1 MRSILILLVFVL
13 NFQLYSQTQT
23 VDSKVVSAIVYN
35 SGAQV
40 TSEKKVN
47 LNEGITTLIF
57 DNLSPNIDESSIIVN
72 GLENINLNFISFE
85 TDFLNEK
92 ESSIAL
98 DKLRSQLKD
107 FKKKK
112 VYTGNKIKSLEKSIA
127 LLENNQNLDGGEN
140 ELNVEKIKAYKE
152 YYSSQI
158 ESISNSIY
166 DQQLLLKAHNEDI
179 SKLTNEIN
187 KLESKNRINRGK
199 ITLELE
205 AENSGNRTIALSYFI
220 FDAGWYAS
228 YDLKAEDI
236 DENITLT
243 YKAKVYQSSGE
254 DWENIN
260 LKLSTAKPNSN
271 SVKPEL
277 EPYYLDYNSPVQQK
291 RQSNKYQNLRY
302 NPSVKSVRGKV
313 FDQQGQPLP
322 GVNVMI
328 GNNGTQTDFDGNYS
342 IDVGNSQTITYRY
355 LGFESVSIPVYN
367 SNININLETDSASLD
382 EVVIMGYGNS
392 KRKESVDAVQEVAQA
407 IQQQTSVEFQLPQ
420 PISLAS
426 NFDYK
431 QFQLNEHEL
440 ETTYEYYSAPEFSS
454 SVFLIAQLKD
464 WQDLDLI
471 DGTANLYFANS
482 YLGTTSLN
490 LGFLEDNLSISLG
503 TDEKIVLERTLP
515 RKKTSQT
522 FFGNTRIIEKA
533 YEIEVKN
540 TKNSVVNILIQE
552 RVPISRNESIEVED
566 VNYSK
571 AEYDSKTGYI
581 TWKVQLQPNE
591 KTTLSYSY
599 TLKYP
604 KNRVLNLRP

>member
-1 MRSILILLVFVL
+1 MRSLLILLVFVL

-40 TSEKKVN
+40 TSEKKIS
-47 LNEGITTLIF
+47 LNQGLHTLVF
-57 DNLSPNIDESSIIVN
+57 DNLSPNIDESSIIVT
-72 GLENINLNFISFE
+72 GLENINLNFIAFE

-98 DKLRSQLKD
+98 DKLKNQLKD
-107 FKKKK
+107 FEKKK

-127 LLENNQNLDGGEN
+127 LLENNQSLDGGEN
-140 ELNVEKIKAYKE
+140 ELNVEKIKAYKD

-179 SKLTNEIN
+179 LKLTNEIK

-199 ITLELE
+199 IRVELE
-205 AENSGNRTIALSYFI
+205 VENSGNRTLSLSYFI
-220 FDAGWYAS
+220 FDAGWYAA
-228 YDLKAEDI
+228 YDLKTEDS

-271 SVKPEL
+271 TVKPEL

-291 RQSNKYQNLRY
+291 RQSYRYQNLRY
-302 NPSVKSVRGKV
+302 NPSVKSVLGKV
-313 FDQQGQPLP
+313 FDQQGLPLP
-322 GVNVMI
+322 GVNVLI
-328 GNNGTQTDFDGNYS
+328 GNKGTQTDFDGNYS
-342 IDVGNSQTITYRY
+342 IDVGNSQTITYSY

-382 EVVIMGYGNS
+382 EVVIMGYGNA
-392 KRKESVDAVQEVAQA
+392 RKKKSAGDIQEVAQA

-420 PISLAS
+420 PISLVS
-426 NFDYK
+426 SFDDK

-440 ETTYEYYSAPEFSS
+440 ETTYEYYSAPELSS
-454 SVFLIAQLKD
+454 SVFLIARLKD

-471 DGTANLYFANS
+471 EGTANLYFANS
-482 YLGTTSLN
+482 YLGITSLN
-490 LGFLEDNLSISLG
+490 LGFLEENLSISLG
-503 TDEKIVLERTLP
+503 ADEKIVLERTLP

-522 FFGNTRIIEKA
+522 FFGNTRIIDKA

-540 TKNSVVNILIQE
+540 TKNSVVDILIQE
-552 RVPISRNESIEVED
+552 RVPISRDESIEVED
-566 VNYSK
+566 VTYSK
-571 AEYDSKTGYI
+571 AEYNSKTGYI

>member
-40 TSEKKVN
+40 TSEKKIS
-47 LNEGITTLIF
+47 LNQGLHTLVF
-57 DNLSPNIDESSIIVN
+57 DNLSPNIDESSIIVT
-72 GLENINLNFISFE
+72 GLENINLNFIAFE

-98 DKLRSQLKD
+98 DKLKNQLKD
-107 FKKKK
+107 FEKKK

-127 LLENNQNLDGGEN
+127 LLENNQSLDGGEN
-140 ELNVEKIKAYKE
+140 ELNVEKIKAYKD

-179 SKLTNEIN
+179 LKLTNEIK

-199 ITLELE
+199 IRVELE
-205 AENSGNRTIALSYFI
+205 VENSGNRTLSLSYFI
-220 FDAGWYAS
+220 FDAGWYAA
-228 YDLKAEDI
+228 YDLKTEDS

-271 SVKPEL
+271 TVKPEL

-291 RQSNKYQNLRY
+291 RQSYRYQNLRY
-302 NPSVKSVRGKV
+302 NPSVKSVLGKV
-313 FDQQGQPLP
+313 FDQQGLPLP
-322 GVNVMI
+322 GVNVLI
-328 GNNGTQTDFDGNYS
+328 GNKGTQTDFDGNYS
-342 IDVGNSQTITYRY
+342 IDVGNSQTITYSY

-382 EVVIMGYGNS
+382 EVVIMGYGNA
-392 KRKESVDAVQEVAQA
+392 RKKKSAGDIQEVAQA

-420 PISLAS
+420 PISLVS
-426 NFDYK
+426 SFDDK

-440 ETTYEYYSAPEFSS
+440 ETTYEYYSAPELSS
-454 SVFLIAQLKD
+454 SVFLIARLKD

-471 DGTANLYFANS
+471 EGTANLYFANS
-482 YLGTTSLN
+482 YIGTTNLN
-490 LGFLEDNLSISLG
+490 LGFLEENLSISLG
-503 TDEKIVLERTLP
+503 ADEKIVLERTLP

-522 FFGNTRIIEKA
+522 FFGNTRIIDKA

-540 TKNSVVNILIQE
+540 TKNSVVDILIQE
-552 RVPISRNESIEVED
+552 RVPISRDESIEVED
-566 VNYSK
+566 VTYSK
-571 AEYDSKTGYI
+571 AEYNSKTGYI